1 MGRQQQNLKG
11 AHRAGSQITERR
23 DVTALSLRLSTG
35 IGILAEGH
43 FSCFLTGRWPKQG
56 GYAAVYELNM
66 ALLHDLAA
74 RVAAL
79 ESQLAIGGGIATQPP
94 VPSTPGRLWP
104 TIYFTGSSDPR
115 GATFAQAI
123 DEALQECSAW
133 LRAGYNLRFWFEWT
147 ETRTSDIPEAEWTA
161 DLWGSALRHV
171 APTAGRMD
179 IVIAYCGGAPG
190 FGGPLMDGRAGLAVV
205 SGAILE
211 RIAMIPVAERRF
223 ASDPALFNR
232 TFAEDRQSALGLLL
246 HEVLHASGCS
256 VIDRDPADGFYDPH
270 PIDAGDIM
278 HSTGHERFPE
288 VTISA
293 SDVAIL
299 QASGFATPV

>member
-1 MGRQQQNLKG
+1 MITIEDILRE
-11 AHRAGSQITERR
+11 HRRR
-23 DVTALSLRLSTG
+23 LDA
-35 IGILAEGH
+35 
-43 FSCFLTGRWPKQG
+43 F
-56 GYAAVYELNM
+56 
-66 ALLHDLAA
+66 
-74 RVAAL
+74 
-79 ESQLAIGGGIATQPP
+79 ESQLASLLPGATNPP
-94 VPSTPGRLWP
+94 VTITAGRLWP
-104 TIYFTGSSDPR
+104 TIYFPGSSDPR

-123 DEALQECSAW
+123 NDAIAECSAW
-133 LRAGYNLRFWFEWT
+133 LWAGYNLRLWFELTW
-147 ETRTSDIPEAEWTA
+147 TRTSGIPEAEWTA

-190 FGGPLMDGRAGLAVV
+190 FGGPLLDGSAGLAVV

-246 HEVLHASGCS
+246 HEILHASGCS

-270 PIDAGDIM
+270 PLDATDIM